1 MASRKMSPVEVG
13 AGSVENERGSCSNV
27 CLESCFVFCEPST
40 LDVLAFATTDG
51 SQLNGDGRDG

>member
-1 MASRKMSPVEVG
+1 MSPVEVG
-13 AGSVENERGSCSNV
+13 AGSVENERGSSSNV

-51 SQLNGDGRDG
+51 SQLNDDGRDG